1 MGEAHEA
8 AARLLEVDPAY
19 IGVDRS
25 GRPNKLE
32 AADRGSQESGLPE

>member
-25 GRPNKLE
+25 GRPIKRK
-32 AADRGSQESGLPE
+32 AVD